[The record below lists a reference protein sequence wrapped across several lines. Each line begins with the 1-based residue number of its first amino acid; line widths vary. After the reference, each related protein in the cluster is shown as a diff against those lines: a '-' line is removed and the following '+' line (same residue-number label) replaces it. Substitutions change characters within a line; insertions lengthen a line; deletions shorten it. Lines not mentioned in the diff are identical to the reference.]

1 MNQTVS
7 ADPGPTRVFS
17 PRQQLMILAVVAAVA
32 VGLLFGLP
40 ALGGLFAPK
49 PPPPPPARRGDLPGD
64 RQQLRALKIV
74 QLQSISFEPG
84 VETEGKIATNDDR
97 TTQVFSQFSGRV
109 TRVFAKAG
117 DVVRAGQPL
126 FAIQASEFVQGQ
138 SDLVAAQAQL
148 KIATAAE
155 ARQREL
161 YKVSGAALKDWQ
173 QSQADLANAEANL
186 AGVRNRLRILGAS
199 NAEIAALEQRPAG
212 QAASAETIVAS
223 PINGVVIQRSVGV
236 GQNLGSVT
244 NGGANAAF
252 VVSDLSTVWL
262 VGELREADAPLA
274 RVGQAVEVRAT
285 ALPDR
290 VFAAKVDY
298 VSPTVDPVT
307 RRVAVRAAIANP
319 GGVLKP
325 EMFANVRLITG
336 AGASGV
342 GVPVEAVINE
352 GDTARVWVARSGGLL
367 ELRSIH
373 TGQTQNGMVEATAGL
388 APGERVVTA
397 GALFIDRASKSD

>member
-1 MNQTVS
+1 
-7 ADPGPTRVFS
+7 VFS
-17 PRQQLMILAVVAAVA
+17 PRQQLIILAIVAAVA
-32 VGLLFGLP
+32 LGLLFGLP
-40 ALGGLFAPK
+40 ALGRLFAPK
-49 PPPPPPARRGDLPGD
+49 APPPPPAPPAGTFQVTDD
-64 RQQLRALKIV
+64 QWRALKIV

-117 DVVRAGQPL
+117 DVVHAGQPL

-155 ARQREL
+155 ARQHEL

-223 PINGVVIQRSVGV
+223 PINGVVIQRTVGV

-244 NGGANAAF
+244 NGGANPAF

-307 RRVAVRAAIANP
+307 RRVTVRAEIANP

-342 GVPVEAVINE
+342 GVPVEAVIYE

-388 APGERVVTA
+388 APGERVVAA